1 MAVDYLRPEDI
12 VRLLED
18 ADWDQPDGAIYVRE
32 DLTLAEAEQSRLFR
46 NARTIL
52 TALEESGGTKATQAG
67 NLNRKFVQQMME
79 QLDLGVESWDDFIRE
94 RGKTVNEQD
103 LVPLHVP
110 RVLLELARL
119 VRKYKGAFVVTKR
132 GSRLRADDQAGAL
145 YALLFRTHFRRYNL
159 GYLTYVVEEPLLQYG
174 AAFSLLIAGRLM
186 GDWRLL
192 EDVAPRLVLPPIAAN
207 LRAPLVVLA
216 HLDYVLYSYIL
227 GPLVELGVL
236 EERWVG
242 EFPESRHEMRKTAL
256 FDRVLAFNVEPQ
268 RVSRRLL

>member
-1 MAVDYLRPEDI
+1 MDYIRPEDI
-12 VRLLED
+12 IRLLED
-18 ADWDQPDGAIYVRE
+18 ANWDQPDGAICVRE
-32 DLTLAEAEQSRLFR
+32 DLTPAEAEQSRLFR

-79 QLDLGVESWDDFIRE
+79 QLDLGVESRDDFIRE

-103 LVPLHVP
+103 LFPLHVP

-159 GYLTYVVEEPLLQYG
+159 GYLTYVEEPLLQYG

-186 GDWRLL
+186 DDWRLL
-192 EDVAPRLVLPPIAAN
+192 EDVAPCLVLPPIAAN
-207 LRAPLVVLA
+207 LRAPLVVLP
-216 HLDYVLYSYIL
+216 HLDRVLYSYIL
-227 GPLVELGVL
+227 KPLVELGVL
-236 EERWVG
+236 EERKVG
-242 EFPESRHEMRKTAL
+242 EFPERRREMRKTAL
-256 FDRVLAFNVEPQ
+256 FDRVLAFNVELQ
-268 RVSRRLL
+268 RGSRRLL